1 MDEHDAEHELAS
13 HAIIATSRCECWF
26 ARSLDKPRVSSS
38 RASWQRS
45 GRIDL
50 R

>member
-13 HAIIATSRCECWF
+13 HAIIATSRCERWF
-26 ARSLDKPRVSSS
+26 ARSLDKSRGSSS
-38 RASWQRS
+38 RGSWRRNDQS
-45 GRIDL
+45 DL